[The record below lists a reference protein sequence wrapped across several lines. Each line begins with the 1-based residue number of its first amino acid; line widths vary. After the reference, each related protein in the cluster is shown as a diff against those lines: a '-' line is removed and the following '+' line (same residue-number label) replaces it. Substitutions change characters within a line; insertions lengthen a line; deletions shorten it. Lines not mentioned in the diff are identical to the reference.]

1 MAAGR
6 HCLASARRL
15 AVLIAI
21 GLGGAACT
29 SKDVDYSYPDLLPGA
44 GTNTYGTQPGI
55 FGSDGLVLFGG
66 GRQNQD
72 NGGGGIGVNSFL
84 WRASLDAIS
93 FMPLSSADPF
103 GGVIITD
110 WYPPPEA
117 PNERFKLNIIIIGR
131 QLRADALKVSAFRQH
146 RDGSGQWVDAAVDP
160 KTAIDLE
167 NAILTRARQI
177 RIDTA
182 AR

>member
-1 MAAGR
+1 M
-6 HCLASARRL
+6 
-15 AVLIAI
+15 
-21 GLGGAACT
+21 ACT
-29 SKDVDYSYPDLLPGA
+29 GDDVDYKYPDAVGGGYA
-44 GTNTYGTQPGI
+44 QQGV
-55 FGSDGLVLFGG
+55 FGGDGLVLFGG
-66 GRQNQD
+66 GGRSGSQEP
-72 NGGGGIGVNSFL
+72 GGNIGVNSFL

-93 FMPLSSADPF
+93 FMPLASADPF

-110 WYPPPEA
+110 WYPPPET

-131 QLRADALKVSAFRQH
+131 QLRADALKVSVFRQR
-146 RDGSGQWVDAAVDP
+146 RDVSGGWTDSAVEA

-182 AR
+182 SQR